1 MKLQEHDY
9 GFEAVLPENRTPFK
23 IKTSAKLFDILSSG
37 IYKDKI
43 LAVIRELSCNAY
55 DAHVVAKKT
64 HVPFKLRLPTR
75 LDPTFYVEDEGTGID
90 PERITDI
97 YWTYGE
103 SSKTNSNDQIGAL
116 GLGSKSPF
124 AYTKS
129 SFVVKNRYQ
138 GVEYTYL
145 CFINED
151 GMPDGSKVSEE
162 PTDKPSGVTVEFA
175 VRPEDIHAFYERTDR
190 FFKRWGATM
199 PIFVDQER
207 DEVIKTKPVKVISG
221 TDWYLEATDRNA
233 YSDHTGAVAMQGNVP
248 YPIEV
253 GSIPKLPKELAIIAS
268 NPFIVT
274 FDMGE
279 VNFAS
284 SREALQYD
292 ERTCT
297 NIIARLDEVRQELGK
312 SFQDKVF
319 AKGMTQL
326 EFIVNFRRTFHE
338 FTSTIRYDAGYGV
351 DTDSW
356 YIDLLL
362 AKKKADR
369 VSYDGTDY
377 QIIEL
382 IDGKVSFDVAGHQA
396 FGIFKLDRRNTRSAR
411 TFMRQYST
419 LRYTPTEDVQGNLIN
434 PTWSDTSVINEGD
447 TLTFEWR
454 NAAIPKRAELTQ
466 YYRVLQNA
474 DKFEASTF
482 HNIPVPSA
490 KMTFYV
496 NDCGSAGEGRYK
508 GLAERTTDT
517 AYFVNFDAKVSSV
530 DVVVDQL
537 TKMIET
543 GGLKGAKIV
552 LISAEPDYR
561 PTIEKEKIE
570 QGTMR
575 VKSMT
580 YVFESH
586 DSSTSVADGVT
597 VKAKE
602 IDFTQ
607 KHESIVKIADLQAE
621 PTVLYLVKRRSP
633 TSLYDDVHSHGES
646 IFTDR
651 KMILSL
657 AAKYLLSDLI
667 VPYVSKGND
676 KRYDGRDTLKV
687 LILNEGQIEWLKKR
701 KVNVRSVKDV
711 VTERI
716 VAMETA
722 EKFHEAVEHATAL
735 KRVTAISN
743 MYSAVQE
750 RPAKRDRL
758 TFVPGSNSLFKQIF
772 AEYVAVKANNSA
784 LAEQYAKVKIFE
796 AVKGAGT
803 LGADKSEDLANQI
816 AKKYPLLRMLN
827 VSQYMAAPDLGL
839 VIDYIEQMDAA

>member
-129 SFVVKNRYQ
+129 SFVVKNRYN
-138 GVEYTYL
+138 GIEYTYL

-162 PTDKPSGVTVEFA
+162 PTDKNSGVTVEFA
-175 VRPEDIHAFYERTDR
+175 VRPEDIHAFYDRTDR
-190 FFKRWGATM
+190 FFKRWAATM
-199 PIFVDQER
+199 PIFVDQSR

-233 YSDHTGAVAMQGNVP
+233 YSDHNGAVAMQGNVP

-312 SFQDKVF
+312 SFTDKVF

-326 EFIVNFRRTFHE
+326 AFITNFRRTFRE
-338 FTSTIRYDAGYGV
+338 FTSTIKYDAGYGV

-362 AKKKADR
+362 AKKKTDR
-369 VSYDGTDY
+369 VTYDGSSY

-382 IDGKVSFDVAGHQA
+382 IDGKISFNVTGHQA
-396 FGIFKLDRRNTRSAR
+396 FGIFKMDRRNTRSAR
-411 TFMRQYST
+411 MFMRQYST
-419 LRYTPTEDVQGNLIN
+419 LRYTPNQDVQGILIN
-434 PTWSDTSVINEGD
+434 PTWNTTAIIKEGD

-454 NAAIPKRAELTQ
+454 NAAIPKRAEMTQ
-466 YYRVLQNA
+466 FYRVLQNVELFDA
-474 DKFEASTF
+474 ETF
-482 HNIPVPSA
+482 HNIPVPGD
-490 KMTFYV
+490 KVTFYV

-508 GLAERTTDT
+508 CLAERTTDA
-517 AYFVNFDAKVSSV
+517 AYFINFDAKVTSV

-537 TKMIET
+537 TKLIES
-543 GGLKGAKIV
+543 GLKGANIV

-561 PTIEKEKIE
+561 PAVEKEKIE

-580 YVFESH
+580 FVFENH
-586 DSSTSVADGVT
+586 DSSISVADNVR

-602 IDFTQ
+602 VDFTQ
-607 KHESIVKIADLQAE
+607 KTESIVKIADLQAE

-633 TSLYDDVHSHGES
+633 TSLYDDVNSHSES

-651 KMILSL
+651 KTILSL
-657 AAKYLLSDLI
+657 AVKYLLTDMI
-667 VPYVSKGND
+667 VPYVSKGSD
-676 KRYDGRDTLKV
+676 KRYEGRDTLKV
-687 LILNEGQIEWLKKR
+687 LIVNEGQIDWLKKR
-701 KVNVRSVKDV
+701 KVNVRSLKEV

-722 EKFHEAVEHATAL
+722 EKFHEAVEHETAL
-735 KRVTAISN
+735 KHVSSIAN

-758 TFVPGSNSLFKQIF
+758 TFVPGSDSIFKQIF

-796 AVKGAGT
+796 AVKGSGSI
-803 LGADKSEDLANQI
+803 GADKSEDLANKI

-827 VSQYMAAPDLGL
+827 VSQYMSAPDLGL